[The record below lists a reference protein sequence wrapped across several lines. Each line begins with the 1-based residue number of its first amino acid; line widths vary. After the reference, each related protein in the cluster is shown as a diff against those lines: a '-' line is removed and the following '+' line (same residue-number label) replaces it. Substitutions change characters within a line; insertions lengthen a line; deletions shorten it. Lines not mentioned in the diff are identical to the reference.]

1 MSQFTLPL
9 LPYGKDALAPHLS
22 AETLDFHYGKHHQA
36 YVDNLNKLVSGT
48 KFENKELLEI
58 VKKSSGGIFN
68 NAAQNW
74 NHSFYWKSMSAEKN
88 QLPKGEL
95 TMAIDRSFGSYAELE
110 KQFAAAAMGQFGS
123 GWVWLTVDKAGKKL
137 KIETTGNAE
146 TPVHTGSGIPLF
158 TMDVWEHAYYIDYR
172 NARAKYV
179 ENFWKVL
186 DWNFAEGN
194 FNQVAEKIAP
204 KAAVSKAKPKSGLKL
219 RLVKKQKL
227 ISARR

>member
-36 YVDNLNKLVSGT
+36 YVDNLNKLVAGT
-48 KFENKELLEI
+48 KFENKDLVEI

-88 QLPKGEL
+88 QSPKGEL
-95 TMAIDRSFGSYAELE
+95 SMAIDRSFGSFAEFQ
-110 KQFAAAAMGQFGS
+110 KQFSAAAIGQFGS
-123 GWVWLTVDKAGKKL
+123 GWAWLTVNKAGKKL
-137 KIETTGNAE
+137 KIETTSDAE
-146 TPVHTGSGIPLF
+146 NPIHTGSGIPLF

-179 ENFWKVL
+179 ENFFNIL
-186 DWNFAEGN
+186 NWNFAEAN
-194 FNQVAEKIAP
+194 FNQVVGSDAP
-204 KAAVSKAKPKSGLKL
+204 KVKASTAVPANGTVSKLKL
-219 RLVKKQKL
+219 VRK
-227 ISARR
+227 